1 MVNNQEKLSSL
12 KSQDPLTFEEDAFQ
26 ETLLITGSK
35 KKLHEN
41 NWRDL
46 EGSLGEVPPLPPDG
60 FEEEDL
66 KKRCCSLI

>member
-1 MVNNQEKLSSL
+1 MVNYQEKLSSL

-26 ETLLITGSK
+26 ETLLVTGSK
-35 KKLHEN
+35 KKLHNN

-46 EGSLGEVPPLPPDG
+46 VGSLGEDPPPADG

>member
-41 NWRDL
+41 NG
-46 EGSLGEVPPLPPDG
+46 EISKGSLGEEGD
-60 FEEEDL
+60 
-66 KKRCCSLI
+66 